1 MARFDMSLQASGS
14 SVIRSLGETMMEQ
27 GLRFAAGSQEPLD
40 LVKAHACFNL
50 ADREGIEGAA
60 YQRQT
65 VAAEMTKA
73 ELAAALR
80 QARALIASLA

>member
-14 SVIRSLGETMMEQ
+14 SVIRSLGETMMER
-27 GLRFAAGSQEPLD
+27 GLRHAAGSLEPID
-40 LVKAHACFNL
+40 LVKAHTCFNL

-60 YQRQT
+60 FQRQM

-73 ELAAALR
+73 ELSSALKAAR
-80 QARALIASLA
+80 DFIASL